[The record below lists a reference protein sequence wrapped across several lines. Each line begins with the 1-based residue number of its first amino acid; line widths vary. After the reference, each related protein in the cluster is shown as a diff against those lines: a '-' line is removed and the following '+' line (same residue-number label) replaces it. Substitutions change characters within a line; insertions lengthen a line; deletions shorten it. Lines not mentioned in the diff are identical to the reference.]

1 MDGFGAL
8 PRTTRAAQ
16 LAEQLARFRPAS
28 DFRATE
34 PPVVRSRELGLR
46 LTKPEDQARLEF
58 TILLTVQTMNYLH
71 SGRHR
76 VAL

>member
-1 MDGFGAL
+1 MIDQVLEDMIA
-8 PRTTRAAQ
+8 
-16 LAEQLARFRPAS
+16 
-28 DFRATE
+28 
-34 PPVVRSRELGLR
+34 RSRELGLR